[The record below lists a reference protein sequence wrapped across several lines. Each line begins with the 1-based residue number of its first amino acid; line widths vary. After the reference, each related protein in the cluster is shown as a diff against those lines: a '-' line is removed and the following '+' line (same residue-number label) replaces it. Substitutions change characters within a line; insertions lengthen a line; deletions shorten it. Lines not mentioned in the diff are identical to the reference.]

1 MLDIAMA
8 LRLKGIASNEH
19 IAEITGKGQAEVD
32 DVLNMMEEKS
42 YAQET
47 PRGLRLLPEGKE
59 WTDAL
64 LDEERAGID
73 SAKAEEIYEDFCSQ
87 NDSFKQLVTDWQIK
101 IIDGEQQLNDH
112 TDEGY
117 DQQII
122 DRLVE
127 LDQIVA
133 PIFQGAAT
141 WHHDCNAIL
150 QDFQMLYLNSSQ
162 GTIPSWQ
169 LL

>member
-1 MLDIAMA
+1 MA

-32 DVLNMMEEKS
+32 DVLNMMQEKL

-122 DRLVE
+122 DRLVN
-127 LDQIVA
+127 LTKSSPLYFKKQR
-133 PIFQGAAT
+133 T

-162 GTIPSWQ
+162 GTIPFGSSFER
-169 LL
+169 

>member
-101 IIDGEQQLNDH
+101 IIDGEQQLNDLSLIH
-112 TDEGY
+112 
-117 DQQII
+117 I
-122 DRLVE
+122 
-127 LDQIVA
+127 
-133 PIFQGAAT
+133 
-141 WHHDCNAIL
+141 
-150 QDFQMLYLNSSQ
+150 
-162 GTIPSWQ
+162 
-169 LL
+169 

>member
-19 IAEITGKGQAEVD
+19 IAEITGKGQSDVD
-32 DVLNMMEEKS
+32 DVLNMMQEKL
-42 YAQET
+42 YAQQT
-47 PRGLRLLPEGKE
+47 PRGLRLLPEGKQ

-64 LDEERAGID
+64 LDEERTGID
-73 SAKAEEIYEDFCSQ
+73 SARAEEVYEDFCSQ

-112 TDEGY
+112 ADEAY

-122 DRLVE
+122 NRLVE
-127 LDQIVA
+127 LDQTVG
-133 PIFQGAAT
+133 PIFQGAA
-141 WHHDCNAIL
+141 DLAPRL
-150 QDFQMLYLNSSQ
+150 QRYLSLIHISEP
-162 GTIPSWQ
+162 TRPY
-169 LL
+169 